1 MEGVK
6 DLSKV
11 LESTYLSEAVSGFT
25 PRTAMEEAARCLL
38 CHDAPCSQGCPAGT
52 DPGKFIRSIR
62 FRNVKGA
69 AETIRENNILGGS
82 CARVCPYDRLCEEFC
97 SRCGID
103 RPIQIGKL
111 QRFAIEQEKLFDMN
125 ILSAPAEKK
134 GKKVAC
140 IGGGPAS
147 LAVAATLAQDGY
159 DVTIYEANAKAGG
172 MCSYGITPAR
182 LPQEVVDHDVAQVE
196 KLGVKFVYN
205 TKVGKDVKF
214 EDLKKDFDAVFV
226 GVGLWA
232 PKVPNIPGK
241 DLKGVYSAV
250 DYLKGARENE
260 GKFDPGKK
268 VIVIGGG
275 DVAMD
280 CASTAKLLGAQV
292 AIWYRR
298 TIDEAPANMAEIQY
312 VTELGVPMTNN
323 FAPKEILGNAKG
335 EVEYM
340 VFSGREGR
348 LDGAEAKVTADT
360 VVFAIGQAPE
370 DLSDVVPVKVDE
382 KGGIVVENNCITN
395 LDGVFACGDITNGGK
410 TVVEAVAAGKVAAY
424 EIASYLEAKEGK

>member
-1 MEGVK
+1 MK

-11 LESTYLSEAVSGFT
+11 LDSTYLAEAVSGFT

-38 CHDAPCSQGCPAGT
+38 CHDAPCSKGCPAGT

-82 CARVCPYDRLCEEFC
+82 CARVCPYDRLCEEYC

-111 QRFAIEQEKLFDMN
+111 QRFAIEQEKLFGMN
-125 ILSAPAEKK
+125 ILESSADKK
-134 GKKVAC
+134 SKKVAC

-147 LAVAATLAQDGY
+147 LAVAAKLAQEGY
-159 DVTIYEANAKAGG
+159 AVTIYEANAKAGG

-182 LPQEVVDHDVAQVE
+182 LPQEVIDHDIAQVE
-196 KLGVKFVYN
+196 KLGVKFIYN
-205 TKVGKDVKF
+205 TKVGKDIKF
-214 EDLKKDFDAVFV
+214 DDIKKDFDAVFV

-250 DYLKGARENE
+250 DYLKSARESD
-260 GKFDPGKK
+260 GKSNIGKK

-280 CASTAKLLGAQV
+280 CASTAKLLGAEV

-298 TIDEAPANMAEIQY
+298 TIGEAPANMAEIQY

-323 FAPKEILGNAKG
+323 FAPKEIVGNAKG

-340 VFSGREGR
+340 VFSGREGH

-370 DLSDVVPVKVDE
+370 DVAGIAPVKVNE
-382 KGGIVVENNCITN
+382 KGGIVVENNCVTN
-395 LDGVFACGDITNGGK
+395 IDGVFACGDITNGGK
-410 TVVEAVAAGKVAAY
+410 TVVEAVAAGKVAAF